1 MDKDQLLQELES
13 RGFVTE
19 DELAESLGVTVEQV
33 RAALG
38 ELEREHLIGK
48 TSDGKIALNTAL
60 GIYKGRL
67 DKKAAGFGFV
77 LMPGDTRDIYVA
89 PDRQMGALSGE
100 EVLVRMLPKDQP
112 DERPEGEVI
121 EILSS
126 LPVEVVGIYHCPPA
140 DTEGYVQGQGTL
152 VVRIPKDA
160 TMGAKDG
167 YRVVAQI
174 TKRGEATE
182 PPSGH
187 ISEILGKEGDVG
199 IDILVYA
206 RRFGLTAEFPE
217 ACLEQAQRVSQE
229 KPEVGDRLD
238 LRNKTIITID
248 GADAKDLDDAVSLE
262 KLPNGNWL
270 LGVHIADVSHYVTE
284 DSPLDK
290 EALERGTSVYLVDRV
305 IPMLPKELSNGI
317 CSLNPREDKLTLSCI
332 MELDPDGKTVS
343 HELANSII
351 CTTERMTYTDVNF
364 ILEGDPELRKKYA
377 HIVPMLEDMNA
388 LAKKLRALRFAEG
401 SIDFDLP
408 EPKITMN
415 ELGRPISITVRERG
429 DAEKLIEEFM
439 LSANITVAEQ
449 FYDMDLP
456 FVYRVHDKPDP
467 EKVRELATFLK
478 NIGIHLR
485 GINDVHPRAFQEVLN
500 LVAGTP
506 EAGIVSTITLR
517 SLQKAEYSTQP
528 IGHFGLAADQY
539 CHFTSPIRR
548 YPDLEVHR
556 LVKLMLAG
564 KIDKKETERLDKI
577 LPGIAKQSSE
587 RERNAITAERAVV
600 AMEMAEYMQ
609 DHLFER
615 ARGVISGVASFGIF
629 VELANTVEGM
639 IPMSSLTDDYYVYN
653 EKMFCLIGEHTRRRL
668 TLGDK
673 IRVQAV
679 GADPEAGKIEF
690 EPVGFT
696 SNKPSGR
703 VGHNRGSV
711 PAPRPRA
718 RKQIPPAG
726 RKKQSKPANQMPRK
740 KRKKQDR
747 QNGKPRRNDE
757 VQPDKKNPDNEQ
769 K

>member
-1 MDKDQLLQELES
+1 MDRDRLTQELEN
-13 RGFVTE
+13 GKTVE
-19 DELAESLGVTVEQV
+19 EKDLAERLGITEAQLKE
-33 RAALG
+33 ALA
-38 ELEREHLIGK
+38 EMEKEHLIGRTK
-48 TSDGKIALNTAL
+48 DGKVALNQTL
-60 GIYKGRL
+60 GIYKGKL

-77 LMPGDTRDIYVA
+77 IIGGDLKDIYVA
-89 PDRQMGALSGE
+89 EDKQMGALPGE
-100 EVLVRMLPKDQP
+100 EVLVHADGV
-112 DERPEGEVI
+112 PEGDQRVEGQVI

-126 LPVEVVGIYHCPPA
+126 LPVQVVGIFHHPA
-140 DTEGYVQGQGTL
+140 DDEDGYVQGQGTL
-152 VVRIPKDA
+152 VVRIPDDETK
-160 TMGAKDG
+160 GAEDG
-167 YRVVAQI
+167 DRVVSEI

-182 PPSGH
+182 PPSGR
-187 ISEILGKEGDVG
+187 ITEILGKEGDVG
-199 IDILVYA
+199 VDILVYA
-206 RRFGLTAEFPE
+206 RRFGLTAEFPK
-217 ACLEQAQRVSQE
+217 ACMEQAQRVAQE
-229 KPEVGDRLD
+229 KPEAGDRLD
-238 LRNKTIITID
+238 LRKKTIITID

-284 DSPLDK
+284 GSPLDK

-317 CSLNPREDKLTLSCI
+317 CSLNPQTDKLTLSCI
-332 MELDPDGKTVS
+332 MELDPEGRTVS

-364 ILEGDPELRKKYA
+364 ILEGDPDLRKKYA

-388 LAKKLRALRFAEG
+388 LAKKLRARRFKEG
-401 SIDFDLP
+401 SIDFELP

-415 ELGRPISITVRERG
+415 ERGIPVAITVRDRG

-439 LSANITVAEQ
+439 LSANVTVAEQ
-449 FYDMDLP
+449 FHDMDLP
-456 FVYRVHDKPDP
+456 FLYRVHDKPDP
-467 EKVRELATFLK
+467 TKVRELATFLK

-485 GINDVHPRAFQEVLN
+485 GISDVHPRAFQEVLN

-548 YPDLEVHR
+548 YPDLIVHR

-564 KIDKKETERLDKI
+564 KMDEKETKRLDKI
-577 LPGIAKQSSE
+577 LPDIAKQSSE

-600 AMEMAEYMQ
+600 AMEMALYMQ
-609 DHLFER
+609 DHLFEKT
-615 ARGVISGVASFGIF
+615 RGVISGVAGFGIF
-629 VELANTVEGM
+629 VELPNTVEGM
-639 IPMSSLTDDYYVYN
+639 IPMSSLTDDYYIYN

-679 GADPEAGKIEF
+679 AADPEAGKIEF
-690 EPVGFT
+690 APVGFT
-696 SNKPSGR
+696 SNKPGGR
-703 VGHNRGSV
+703 TAHRGSPAAHRAV
-711 PAPRPRA
+711 QKHAPAPAKSKAKKPGKPAGKYGAGKPGKA
-718 RKQIPPAG
+718 RKAKP
-726 RKKQSKPANQMPRK
+726 KKPAK
-740 KRKKQDR
+740 
-747 QNGKPRRNDE
+747 
-757 VQPDKKNPDNEQ
+757 
-769 K
+769 

>member
-1 MDKDQLLQELES
+1 MDRDRLLDALEDAKIVS
-13 RGFVTE
+13 E
-19 DELAESLGVTVEQV
+19 KELAERLGVTEAEL
-33 RAALG
+33 REGLSALQK
-38 ELEREHLIGK
+38 EHIVGK
-48 TSDGKIALNTAL
+48 AEDGRIALNTAL
-60 GIYKGRL
+60 NVYKGRL

-77 LMPGDTRDIYVA
+77 IIGDDSLNDVYV
-89 PDRQMGALSGE
+89 PQDKQMGALNGE
-100 EVLVRMLPKDQP
+100 EVLVRANQKPVGDA
-112 DERPEGEVI
+112 RVEGEII
-121 EILSS
+121 EILSQ
-126 LPVEVVGIYHCPPA
+126 LPVEVVGIFHHPPA
-140 DTEGYVQGQGTL
+140 DEEGYVQGPGTL
-152 VVRIPKDA
+152 VVRIPDDKA
-160 TMGAKDG
+160 IGAVDG
-167 YRVVAQI
+167 DRVVSEI
-174 TKRGEATE
+174 TKRGEDTE

-187 ISEILGKEGDVG
+187 ITEILGKKGDVG

-206 RRFGLTAEFPE
+206 RRFGLTADFPKP
-217 ACLEQAQRVSQE
+217 CMEQAARVAQE

-238 LRNKTIITID
+238 LRKKTIITID

-262 KLPNGNWL
+262 KLPNGNWQ

-284 DSPLDK
+284 NSPLDK
-290 EALERGTSVYLVDRV
+290 EALARGTSVYLVDRV

-317 CSLNPREDKLTLSCI
+317 CSLNPQTDKLTLSCI
-332 MELDPDGKTVS
+332 VELDPNGKPVS

-377 HIVPMLEDMNA
+377 HIVPMLENMNA
-388 LAKKLRALRFAEG
+388 LAKKLRERRFKDG
-401 SIDFDLP
+401 SIDFELP

-415 ELGRPISITVRERG
+415 EQGRPVSITVRERG

-439 LSANITVAEQ
+439 LCANVTVAQQ

-456 FVYRVHDKPDP
+456 FLYRVHDKPDP
-467 EKVRELATFLK
+467 TKVRELATFLK
-478 NIGIHLR
+478 NIGIHMR
-485 GINDVHPRAFQEVLN
+485 GISDVHPRAFQEVLN

-528 IGHFGLAADQY
+528 IGHFGLAAPQY

-564 KIDKKETERLDKI
+564 KMNEKETKRLDGL

-587 RERNAITAERAVV
+587 RERNAITAERAVI

-629 VELANTVEGM
+629 VELPNTVEGM
-639 IPMSSLTDDYYVYN
+639 IPMSSLSDDYYVYN
-653 EKMFCLIGEHTRRRL
+653 EKLFCLIGEHTRRRL

-673 IRVQAV
+673 IKVQAV
-679 GADPEAGKIEF
+679 AADPEAGKIEF
-690 EPVGFT
+690 APVGFV

-703 VGHNRGSV
+703 TAHRGS
-711 PAPRPRA
+711 PAAHRA
-718 RKQIPPAG
+718 VQKHAPAKTKHAPKPAG
-726 RKKQSKPANQMPRK
+726 KIGGRNKLGQGAPKKSK
-740 KRKKQDR
+740 KRPKK
-747 QNGKPRRNDE
+747 
-757 VQPDKKNPDNEQ
+757 
-769 K
+769 